1 LLARAR
7 GILLLCLLIVLVFGA
22 AFGIVTGIAT
32 AAGGL
37 KLDPRIFYSILLVAV
52 ALGVLIYLGRRR
64 QRKAK
69 AQRAE
74 QIAAQSR

>member
-1 LLARAR
+1 
-7 GILLLCLLIVLVFGA
+7 
-22 AFGIVTGIAT
+22 VTGIAT

-37 KLDPRIFYSILLVAV
+37 KLDTRIFYSIILVV
-52 ALGVLIYLGRRR
+52 IALGVLIYTGRRR

-74 QIAAQSR
+74 QVAARTR

>member
-1 LLARAR
+1 
-7 GILLLCLLIVLVFGA
+7 LLIVLVCGV

-37 KLDPRIFYSILLVAV
+37 KLDTRIFYSIILVV
-52 ALGVLIYLGRRR
+52 IALGVLIYTGRRR

-74 QIAAQSR
+74 QVAARTR

>member
-1 LLARAR
+1 
-7 GILLLCLLIVLVFGA
+7 LLIVAVCGL

-37 KLDPRIFYSILLVAV
+37 KLDTRIFYSIILVV
-52 ALGVLIYLGRRR
+52 IALGVLIYTGRRR

-74 QIAAQSR
+74 QVAARTR